1 MTLPVIPSRFRL
13 PALAVGAV
21 LLVAGLYA
29 LTGDDAPTT
38 SAPVAAAPDTTVS
51 PTADNVDPAVHGRL
65 MALRARAEAAPDS
78 AAPHLALG
86 RFLQSGHRPAEAAEA
101 FEAAL
106 AREPL
111 DRQTWLD
118 LTTADG
124 AASDWPAAARAADRM
139 AERFESDGAALYN
152 AGAAY
157 ANAGDADAARRRFE
171 SATRAS
177 DAAMAAQ
184 ARDALARLN
193 AMPEDALAA
202 ASSAPPSAG
211 AAPPL
216 APGAEAGP
224 LPAGH
229 PPLPATP
236 TTGGT
241 ATGTTATRVVTG
253 GTADPEA
260 VRAALARHAPLSA
273 RP

>member
-1 MTLPVIPSRFRL
+1 MTRVIPDRYRL
-13 PALAVGAV
+13 PALAAGAV
-21 LLVAGLYA
+21 LLVGTLYA
-29 LTGDDAPTT
+29 LAGDDAPAPTT
-38 SAPVAAAPDTTVS
+38 APVAAAPDTTVS

-65 MALRARAEAAPDS
+65 MSLRARAEAAPDS

-86 RFLQSGHRPAEAAEA
+86 RFLQSAHRPAEAAEA

-106 AREPL
+106 AREPQ

-118 LTTADG
+118 LTHAYG
-124 AASDWPAAARAADRM
+124 NAGDWPATARAADRM
-139 AERFESDGAALYN
+139 AAQFASDGAALYN

-157 ANAGDADAARRRFE
+157 ANAGDAATARQRFE
-171 SATRAS
+171 AATRAG
-177 DAAMAAQ
+177 DDAMAAQ

-193 AMPEDALAA
+193 AMPDDALAA
-202 ASSAPPSAG
+202 ASSPASSTV
-211 AAPPL
+211 PPL

-229 PPLPATP
+229 PPLPASSAGAP
-236 TTGGT
+236 ATG
-241 ATGTTATRVVTG
+241 GTTATRIVTG

-273 RP
+273 RR